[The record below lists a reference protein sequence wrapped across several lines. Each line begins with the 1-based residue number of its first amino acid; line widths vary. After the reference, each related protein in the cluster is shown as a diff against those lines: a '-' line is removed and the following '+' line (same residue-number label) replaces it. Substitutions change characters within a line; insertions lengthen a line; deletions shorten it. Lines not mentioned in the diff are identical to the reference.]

1 MTALHKTWLW
11 PDRTIGKKESRV
23 LREEHNAL
31 VNSHEE
37 HNALVNSHA
46 DLLAACESLV
56 GQVNGLVLVNLP
68 GAAQIGVRLA
78 MSDARAAIAKARGD
92 A

>member
-23 LREEHNAL
+23 LR
-31 VNSHEE
+31 EE